1 MQIIIF
7 PALLDSIGIDSFYE
21 IFCNFHN
28 QQECLQTDL
37 SLEIIIFPAL
47 LLDSIGIDTF
57 YEIFCNLHNKQKCL
71 WTDFK
76 SENQKHILKCVLEK
90 SRIVG

>member
-1 MQIIIF
+1 MQVQNLKQGQSLGYVVISLQIIIF

-28 QQECLQTDL
+28 KQKCLQTDL
-37 SLEIIIFPAL
+37 TLEIIIFPAL

-71 WTDFK
+71 
-76 SENQKHILKCVLEK
+76 
-90 SRIVG
+90 